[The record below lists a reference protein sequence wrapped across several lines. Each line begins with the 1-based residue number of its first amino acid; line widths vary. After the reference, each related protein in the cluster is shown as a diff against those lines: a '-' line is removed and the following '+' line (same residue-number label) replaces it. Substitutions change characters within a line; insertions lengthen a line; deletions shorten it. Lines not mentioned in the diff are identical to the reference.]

1 MGVKG
6 LRNFSL
12 RVPLSTKEYLFK
24 KIQINLKPL
33 FFVFLEEGGEG
44 CSPVVEEQLTDSLIH
59 AQLLGL
65 VLAVAKEISKG
76 AIPSWQFPTEEFS
89 DLEWVL
95 LKQLILMFTLCW
107 QVSI

>member
-1 MGVKG
+1 M
-6 LRNFSL
+6 
-12 RVPLSTKEYLFK
+12 
-24 KIQINLKPL
+24 
-33 FFVFLEEGGEG
+33 
-44 CSPVVEEQLTDSLIH
+44 EEQLTDSLIH

-76 AIPSWQFPTEEFS
+76 AIPSWQFPIEEFS

>member
-44 CSPVVEEQLTDSLIH
+44 CSPVVDEQLTDSLIH

-65 VLAVAKEISKG
+65 VLAGAKKISKG
-76 AIPSWQFPTEEFS
+76 AIPSWQFPLFS

>member
-1 MGVKG
+1 M
-6 LRNFSL
+6 
-12 RVPLSTKEYLFK
+12 
-24 KIQINLKPL
+24 
-33 FFVFLEEGGEG
+33 
-44 CSPVVEEQLTDSLIH
+44 EEQLTDSLIH

-76 AIPSWQFPTEEFS
+76 AIPSWQFPIEEFS
-89 DLEWVL
+89 DLES